1 MKMFLAAAASL
12 FFGTLVSGECVTVTP
27 IMTTTFQVSPDIVV
41 TASLDGER
49 AGAVR
54 IEVLTA
60 FNEPRFSLV
69 ADERGVAALP
79 VLSPGT
85 YHIVAVAP
93 PQALGEVYLAEINFD
108 VSQNLINRP
117 SFLNMDLVSAN
128 RFWPRDLPVDEL
140 SAPIGKPLAIG
151 AVQRFQGSVI
161 DPVGSPI
168 SGATIRVFKQ
178 ESSGRA
184 LVTETKADERG
195 RFSASLGPGAY
206 TASVKMPG
214 FRTRMITFEI
224 APSAHAKDVEISLN
238 IGSC

>member
-1 MKMFLAAAASL
+1 MKMFLAAAACL
-12 FFGTLVSGECVTVTP
+12 FFGTPVSGECVTVTP
-27 IMTTTFQVSPDIVV
+27 IMTTTFQVSPDIVI
-41 TASLDGER
+41 TASLDGKR

-79 VLSPGT
+79 ALSPGS
-85 YHIVAVAP
+85 YHIVAITPLQAP
-93 PQALGEVYLAEINFD
+93 GEVYLAEINFD
-108 VSQNLINRP
+108 ASQNLINRP
-117 SFLNMDLVSAN
+117 SFLNMDLVPAN
-128 RFWPRDLPVDEL
+128 QFWPRDLPVDEL
-140 SAPIGKPLAIG
+140 WAPIGNPRAVG

-161 DPVGSPI
+161 DPVGSAI
-168 SGATIRVFKQ
+168 AGATIRVFKQ
-178 ESSGRA
+178 QSPGQ
-184 LVTETKADERG
+184 LLITETKADESG

-224 APSAHAKDVEISLN
+224 ARRQTPRTCKSL
-238 IGSC
+238 